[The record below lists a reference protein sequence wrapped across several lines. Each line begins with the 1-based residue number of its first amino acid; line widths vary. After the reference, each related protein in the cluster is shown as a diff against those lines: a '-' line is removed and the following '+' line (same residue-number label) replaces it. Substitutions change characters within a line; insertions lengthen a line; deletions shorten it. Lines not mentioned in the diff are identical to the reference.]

1 MASVHEHVVT
11 GRVALLDVVQ
21 LPLLVD
27 VDEHVALDRL
37 EQPGTLDLARL
48 EDHVAVGQDC
58 GRPQMRR
65 RSITASD
72 PGNRRSA
79 NGVVQQEEGDL
90 EEVGVARVLGPV
102 TLEGAEVV
110 CVA

>member
-65 RSITASD
+65 RSITPAI
-72 PGNRRSA
+72 PGTGGRRTGWSNRKKEIWRKLGSRGFSA
-79 NGVVQQEEGDL
+79 
-90 EEVGVARVLGPV
+90 R
-102 TLEGAEVV
+102 
-110 CVA
+110 